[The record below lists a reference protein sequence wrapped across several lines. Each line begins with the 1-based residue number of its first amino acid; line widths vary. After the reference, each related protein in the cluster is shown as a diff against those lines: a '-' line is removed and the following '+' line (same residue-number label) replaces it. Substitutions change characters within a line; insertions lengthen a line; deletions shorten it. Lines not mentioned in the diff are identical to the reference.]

1 MLTFSHPPLVWIIGT
16 LVGAAVAWWAY
27 ARPGGNLSRPRRILL
42 AVLRGL
48 ALGLVAFLLAGP
60 LVKRFA
66 PQETP
71 ATVAILADDSRSV
84 GVLDSLV
91 GRTFARQIDA
101 FAANLGGP
109 ARFDRA
115 RFDRAFSPATTLADL
130 RFRGV
135 RTDLALALARAADR
149 NAGRNL
155 QAVVVFTDGRA
166 TTGRDPLAVAQT
178 LGVPVFPVMLGDTAR
193 AARALRRD
201 VAVEALLANRS
212 VAGGSVQPVEV
223 RVTAEGFAGQSA
235 TVSLSVNGAA
245 VASKSVVLPPDGGLA
260 SVALDYTP
268 PSSGAVALV
277 ASVSRLPGEATYVNN
292 TLGRTVD
299 VKSERLKVL
308 LLAGAPDPDVAVVRD
323 ALEADAGF
331 EVTVRVQK
339 APGQFYDGGG
349 VSPATFDVAMLVGF
363 PGPASDPAL
372 VAQIADAPRLGVV
385 FVPTT
390 RTDAARLAPLTSV
403 LAASPGVLGAPQPL
417 ALAPAG
423 SSHPALEGVP
433 HLDALGA
440 LPPLPVA
447 SATVADGGR
456 VLWRTASGAPALVVE
471 RRGPRGTAVLLA
483 GGLWAWRSLPPSQE
497 AYKTLV
503 PTLLPRLVRF
513 AAPTDAGTGLIAS
526 ASAEAYG
533 PDEAAAFSATATDE
547 AGRPLDGASVD
558 VELNGPGGARHLAMQ
573 PMGEGRFGLTV
584 PDLPPGLYRWR
595 ATAGGV
601 AGAASGAF
609 RVDGANESGGSVVS
623 EELRRI
629 GPDAG
634 MLRALAEATGG
645 DVYTLATLDSLKR
658 RLETSPQ
665 FRPALVTRD
674 EADPLGDRW
683 PFFVLVVALL
693 AAEWTLR
700 RRWGLV

>member
-1 MLTFSHPPLVWIIGT
+1 MLTFSHPPLVWILGT

-27 ARPGGNLSRPRRILL
+27 ARPGGNVSRPRRTLL

-48 ALGLVAFLLAGP
+48 ALGVVAFLLAGP

-71 ATVAILADDSRSV
+71 ATVAILSDDSRSV
-84 GVLDSLV
+84 GVLDSLA
-91 GRTFARQIDA
+91 GRTFAQRIDG
-101 FAANLGGP
+101 FASGLVGP

-115 RFDRAFSPATTLADL
+115 RFDRTFSPASDFSDL
-130 RFRGV
+130 RFRGT

-166 TTGRDPLAVAQT
+166 TAGRDPLAVAPT
-178 LGVPVFPVMLGDTAR
+178 LGVPVFPVMLGDTTR
-193 AARALRRD
+193 AARAQRRD

-212 VAGGSVQPVEV
+212 VAGGSTQPVEV
-223 RVTAEGFAGQSA
+223 RVTAEGFAGQTA
-235 TVSLSVNGAA
+235 TVSLSVNGAV
-245 VASKSVVLPPDGGLA
+245 VASKPVVLPPDGGLA

-277 ASVSRLPGEATYVNN
+277 ASVARLPGEVTYANN

-299 VKSERLKVL
+299 VQSDLLKVL
-308 LLAGAPDPDVAVVRD
+308 LLAGSPDPDVAVVRD

-331 EVTVRVQK
+331 DVTVRVQK
-339 APGQFYDGGG
+339 APGQFYEGDT
-349 VSPATFDVAMLVGF
+349 VAPASYDVAVLVGF
-363 PGPASDPAL
+363 PGPASDPSL
-372 VAQIADAPRLGVV
+372 VAQVADAPRLGVV

-390 RTDAARLAPLTSV
+390 RTDAARLAPLASV
-403 LAASPGVLGAPQPL
+403 LAASPGALGAPQTL

-423 SSHPALEGVP
+423 SAHPALEGVP
-433 HLDALGA
+433 HLDALA
-440 LPPLPVA
+440 SLPPLPVA
-447 SATVADGGR
+447 SATVASGGR
-456 VLWRTASGAPALVVE
+456 VLWRAASGAPALVVE
-471 RRGPRGTAVLLA
+471 RRGRRGTAVLLA
-483 GGLWAWRSLPPSQE
+483 GGLWGWRSLPPAQE

-503 PTLLPRLVRF
+503 LNLLPRLVRF

-526 ASAEAYG
+526 ASAEVYG
-533 PDEAAAFSATATDE
+533 PGEAAAFSATATDE
-547 AGRPLDGASVD
+547 AGRPLDGAT
-558 VELNGPGGARHLAMQ
+558 VEIELTGPGGAQRLAMQ
-573 PMGEGRFGLTV
+573 PMGEGRFGLTA
-584 PDLPPGLYRWR
+584 PDLPPGSYRWR
-595 ATAGGV
+595 AVAGGV
-601 AGAASGAF
+601 AGTASGAF
-609 RVDGANESGGSVVS
+609 RVEGSAEAASTVVS

-634 MLRALAEATGG
+634 LLRALAEATGG
-645 DVYTLATLDSLKR
+645 DVYTLSTLDSLKR

-665 FRPALVTRD
+665 FRPALVPRD
-674 EADPLGDRW
+674 EAEPLWNRW

-693 AAEWTLR
+693 SAEWALR